1 MKTRTRKLILTLMSL
16 VFLLPTLVIVTAQFG
31 ALSGTPP
38 ADLGVKAGRLKPPS
52 PTPNSV
58 SSQAALWPDAPQS
71 SYAAIEPLRYAGD
84 GRASMRRLAAILRA
98 MERTVLITDEPGYLY
113 AQSTTKLMR
122 YTDDVEFYLDEAAGV
137 IQVRSASRIGH
148 GDRGVN
154 RARVESI
161 RALFNAPAPD
171 APQAPSSAP
180 PAR

>member
-1 MKTRTRKLILTLMSL
+1 MKPRTRKLILTLMSL
-16 VFLLPTLVIVTAQFG
+16 VFLLPTLVIVAVQFG

-58 SSQAALWPDAPQS
+58 SSQASLWPDAPQAN
-71 SYAAIEPLRYAGD
+71 YAAIEPLRYTGD
-84 GRASMRRLAAILRA
+84 GRASMRKLAAILRG
-98 MERTVLITDEPGYLY
+98 MERTVLVTDEPGYLY

-154 RARVESI
+154 RARVEAI
-161 RALFNAPAPD
+161 RAAFNGAPATT
-171 APQAPSSAP
+171 PQTRQSGAP
-180 PAR
+180 PS